1 MKKFILLAAI
11 IFMGTTFINA
21 QELGLNNGNKAP
33 ELIGI
38 GPNGE
43 TIKLSDL
50 QGKLVL
56 IDFWAAWCGPC
67 RRENPTVVA
76 NYNKYK
82 DAKFTNGKGFTVFSV
97 SLDSSADSWKAAIE
111 KDNLDWPNH
120 ICDFQKWNSK
130 FRMIYQVRGIPDN
143 YLIDENGVII
153 AKKLRGP
160 ALDAA
165 LHKNLKEE
173 L

>member
-1 MKKFILLAAI
+1 MKRFILLAAI

-21 QELGLNNGNKAP
+21 QELGLNIGNKAP
-33 ELIGI
+33 ELIGK

-50 QGKLVL
+50 KGKVVL

-67 RRENPTVVA
+67 SRENPTVVS
-76 NYNKYK
+76 NYQKYR
-82 DAKFTNGKGFTVFSV
+82 DAKFTVGKGFTVFGV
-97 SLDSSADSWKAAIE
+97 SLDDSPERWKAAIE
-111 KDNLDWPNH
+111 QDGLEWPNH

-130 FRMIYQVRGIPDN
+130 YRMIYQVRGIPDN

-160 ALDAA
+160 SLDAA
-165 LHKNLKEE
+165 LHKILREE